1 MFSRFIIKIFRIV
14 FKLTEMIAPPLA
26 GRWAIRLF
34 FTPEKPRRPR
44 QEQAFLQNANRQK
57 VLFRSNF
64 KLDDSDDYYIRYSW
78 GDGPA
83 VLLVHGWGGN
93 AAQMAPLAKPLLDA
107 GYRVIAFDA
116 PAHGDSPGKRTNM
129 LEIAQVVEDIAL
141 HMGDFYAI
149 VGHSLGGAVA
159 GYAISQGVRAQKLVT
174 IGSPI
179 SVGLIFAE
187 FARQINAAPET
198 VSRLSRF
205 VESFGEKK
213 SEDLSLLHLAPRLR
227 SQGLIIHDK
236 DDREIHYTQ
245 ALELFREWPGSELLL
260 TEGLGHRRILKDRQ
274 VISEVMNFVNLG
286 YKEVLMSSS
295 AS

>member
-1 MFSRFIIKIFRIV
+1 MLSQFIIKIFRTA
-14 FKLTEMIAPPLA
+14 FKFTEMIAPPLA

-34 FTPEKPRRPR
+34 FTPEKSRRPR
-44 QEQAFLQNANRQK
+44 QEDPFLKSAQRQK

-78 GDGPA
+78 GDGPP

-129 LEIAQVVEDIAL
+129 LEIAQVVEDISL
-141 HMGDFYAI
+141 HVGEFYAI

-159 GYAISQGVRAQKLVT
+159 GYAVSQGVRVQKLIT
-174 IGSPI
+174 IGAPV

-187 FARQINAAPET
+187 FARQINAGPET
-198 VSRLSRF
+198 ISRLSRF
-205 VESFGEKK
+205 VESFGGKK
-213 SEDLSLLHLAPRLR
+213 SEEISLVHIAPRLR
-227 SQGLIIHDK
+227 AQGLIIHDK

-260 TEGLGHRRILKDRQ
+260 TEGLGHRRIIKDPQVVAEVLK
-274 VISEVMNFVNLG
+274 FVNLG
-286 YKEVLMSSS
+286 YKEVLMSNS